1 MMFVFELKEISF
13 FLLLKVDVYCARRPN
28 MNDWKH
34 LGTDTTDSNG
44 RLMYTLPS
52 RDVEPGVYNVKM
64 VVRLVE

>member
-1 MMFVFELKEISF
+1 MMFGFKFKDIFSF
-13 FLLLKVDVYCARRPN
+13 FFLKVDVYCARRPN

-64 VVRLVE
+64 VVRLVQ